1 MQNWIYI
8 WSLRRWVSSSSGDWR
23 QDAGNCGV
31 SRLYCVPGDL
41 ATVSTAL
48 LISSPGQQPRLSR
61 PGLTSS
67 LSVVTT
73 RLGHCAP
80 TRNWVVNIEH
90 FWPLWNNSYSTRLN
104 YNKTM
109 HKIWQLLMR
118 ITPVPQVTILKQA
131 TKLSF
136 DTKFRHWKNSWL
148 FVSATFFVRC
158 VWNSVKMNQ
167 LYRNQPK

>member
-1 MQNWIYI
+1 MQNWIDI
-8 WSLRRWVSSSSGDWR
+8 WSLRRWVSSSRDWR
-23 QDAGNCGV
+23 QDADDCGW
-31 SRLYCVPGDL
+31 CVQIVL
-41 ATVSTAL
+41 C
-48 LISSPGQQPRLSR
+48 PRR
-61 PGLTSS
+61 PGHSVHSS
-67 LSVVTT
+67 IDLQPWPAASPLEAGADLLSLCCHDQA
-73 RLGHCAP
+73 RPLWP

-90 FWPLWNNSYSTRLN
+90 FWPLWNNSYSTGLN

-136 DTKFRHWKNSWL
+136 DMKFRHWKNSWL

-158 VWNSVKMNQ
+158 VSNSVKMNQ